1 MNFAKIIVVLT
12 VVSAAIMELIDT
24 SIVNVGLSQMGGSLG
39 VTIEDVSWVITAYA
53 IANVVIIP
61 LTGFFQRYFGR
72 KNYYL
77 ASIFIFTIAS
87 YFCGTA
93 DNLWTLVF
101 FRFIQGIGGGALLS
115 VSQGILFDTFSL
127 EQRPMASAMFGI
139 GIVLGPTFGPT
150 LGGIIIDNYHWSWM
164 FYINLPIGLLAFL
177 LSYFFIEKKPEEL
190 KIDRSKI
197 SVDTFG
203 ILLLAL
209 WVGPL
214 QYVLE
219 RGSADDWF
227 ESPTIFRL
235 TILVIVSLIS
245 FVWWELST
253 PNPIVDLKVFRNRN
267 LTIGVLLTVVVGFGL
282 FGSVFLY
289 PLFAQRIIGFG
300 AKQTGLLV
308 IPGTVIALFF
318 FPLIGKLLAK
328 GAQPRNFV
336 LIGYVLFFCFVMA
349 MSRLNAET
357 SATFFL
363 WIMLLRGMGLAFT
376 NLPLINSSVS
386 TLSPKDLP
394 MGIAMTN
401 MFRQMGGALGIAVI
415 NTYINHQSAIH
426 RNDLLSNFVPGSPAF
441 EERMSAVTG
450 GLIGRGINALEAP
463 TLALSNLRFIVE
475 KQALMISYLDCFQL
489 TAAFF
494 AVTLP
499 FIFFIQKKKPNL
511 EAIKAAS
518 EAH

>member
-1 MNFAKIIVVLT
+1 
-12 VVSAAIMELIDT
+12 
-24 SIVNVGLSQMGGSLG
+24 
-39 VTIEDVSWVITAYA
+39 
-53 IANVVIIP
+53 
-61 LTGFFQRYFGR
+61 
-72 KNYYL
+72 
-77 ASIFIFTIAS
+77 
-87 YFCGTA
+87 
-93 DNLWTLVF
+93 
-101 FRFIQGIGGGALLS
+101 
-115 VSQGILFDTFSL
+115 
-127 EQRPMASAMFGI
+127 
-139 GIVLGPTFGPT
+139 
-150 LGGIIIDNYHWSWM
+150 
-164 FYINLPIGLLAFL
+164 
-177 LSYFFIEKKPEEL
+177 
-190 KIDRSKI
+190 
-197 SVDTFG
+197 
-203 ILLLAL
+203 
-209 WVGPL
+209 VGPL

-386 TLSPKDLP
+386 TLSTKDLP

-475 KQALMISYLDCFQL
+475 KQALMLSYLDCFQL